1 METQYKLIF
10 TGQLLPGFKQ
20 ENVIEKLISISNM
33 DKERAEKFLSGN
45 RPKIVQKDI
54 SREKAE
60 KFLLIF
66 QKAGLKMRIDTTVP
80 PPLPVQEQPPEPVP
94 APPPKPTPRTVK
106 EPSTDRS
113 LCEPRVVPASHGWHW
128 LKSATALFLGEP
140 WKWMGMAVVAFF
152 LQTIVSILPFFG
164 SIISSLLAMVFGG
177 GLMLAANNQSEG
189 KPFEFNY
196 VFKGFHHNRNQ
207 LIMVGVIYLGG
218 FIAIAMIIGLIM
230 LFSLGA
236 SFFTMM
242 GNSGD
247 PEFAMQLAAAN
258 IPIFVV
264 AMLLGMA
271 LSIPLVMG
279 VWFATP
285 LVAIH
290 NIEAWTAFK
299 MSIRGCIRNWLA
311 FLIYGLVMTGFGL
324 LLMIVM
330 GGTSGLLATSGPSN
344 TFSFLAF
351 LPLLGMLLLILPLMV
366 ISGLSVFTSFKD
378 IYSTNKYYTTKTED
392 GAKRE

>member
-10 TGQLLPGFKQ
+10 TGQLLPGFKL
-20 ENVIEKLISISNM
+20 ENVIEKLITISNM

-45 RPKIVQKDI
+45 KPKVVQKDI

-60 KFLLIF
+60 KFLAIF
-66 QKAGLKMRIDTTVP
+66 QKTGLEMRIETTEP
-80 PPLPVQEQPPEPVP
+80 PPLPDQAPISQMEPNPPPPPPPEP
-94 APPPKPTPRTVK
+94 TPQTVK
-106 EPSTDRS
+106 TSTDRS
-113 LCEPRVVPASHGWHW
+113 PHEPRVVPASHGWHW

-152 LQTIVSILPFFG
+152 LQTIVSIFPFFG

-177 GLMLAANNQSEG
+177 GLMLAANNQTEG

-230 LFSLGA
+230 LFALGA
-236 SFFTMM
+236 SFFAIM
-242 GNSGD
+242 GNSSD
-247 PEFAMQLAAAN
+247 PDFAIQLMTNN
-258 IPIFVV
+258 IPMFLF

-299 MSIRGCIRNWLA
+299 ISIRGCMQNWLA
-311 FLIYGLVMTGFGL
+311 FLVYGLVMMGFGL

-330 GGTSGLLATSGPSN
+330 GGLSGLLASGGSN
-344 TFSFLAF
+344 SASSLLAF

-378 IYSTNKYYTTKTED
+378 IYSTDK
-392 GAKRE
+392 

>member
-1 METQYKLIF
+1 MEAQYKLIF
-10 TGQLLPGFKQ
+10 TGQLLPGFNR

-45 RPKIVQKDI
+45 KAKVVQKDI
-54 SREKAE
+54 SLGKAE
-60 KFLLIF
+60 KFLAIF
-66 QKAGLKMRIDTTVP
+66 QKTGLEMRIETTEP
-80 PPLPVQEQPPEPVP
+80 PPLPEQEPTPAPKPVPPPPPETIPRMP
-94 APPPKPTPRTVK
+94 REPFSPKEFK
-106 EPSTDRS
+106 
-113 LCEPRVVPASHGWHW
+113 PRVVPASHGWHW

-140 WKWMGMAVVAFF
+140 WKWMGMAIVAFF
-152 LQTIVSILPFFG
+152 LQTIVSIFPFFG

-177 GLMLAANNQSEG
+177 GLMLAANNQAEG

-196 VFKGFHHNRNQ
+196 IFKGFHHNRNQ

-218 FIAIAMIIGLIM
+218 FIAIAMIIGLVM
-230 LFSLGA
+230 LLALGA
-236 SFFTMM
+236 SFFAMM
-242 GNSGD
+242 GNSSD
-247 PEFAMQLAAAN
+247 PDFAVQLMTNN
-258 IPIFVV
+258 IPMFIF

-299 MSIRGCIRNWLA
+299 MSIRGCMQNWLA
-311 FLIYGLVMTGFGL
+311 FLVYGLVMMGFGL

-330 GGTSGLLATSGPSN
+330 GGLSRLLASGGSN
-344 TFSFLAF
+344 SAFSFLAF

-378 IYSTNKYYTTKTED
+378 IYSNPS
-392 GAKRE
+392 

>member
-10 TGQLLPGFKQ
+10 TGQLLPGFKR

-45 RPKIVQKDI
+45 KAKVVQKDI

-60 KFLLIF
+60 KFLAIF
-66 QKAGLKMRIDTTVP
+66 QKTGLEMRIETPEP
-80 PPLPVQEQPPEPVP
+80 PPLPNQPPSPQMEPDDP
-94 APPPKPTPRTVK
+94 PPPPKPTPRTVVESSIDSSPG
-106 EPSTDRS
+106 EPQ
-113 LCEPRVVPASHGWHW
+113 VVPASHGWHW

-152 LQTIVSILPFFG
+152 LQTIVSIFPFFG

-218 FIAIAMIIGLIM
+218 FVAIAMIIGLIM
-230 LFSLGA
+230 LFALGA
-236 SFFTMM
+236 SFFAMM
-242 GNSGD
+242 GNSND
-247 PEFAMQLAAAN
+247 PDFAVQLMTTN
-258 IPIFVV
+258 IPIFLF

-299 MSIRGCIRNWLA
+299 MSIRCCMRNWLA
-311 FLIYGLVMTGFGL
+311 FLVYGLVMMGFGL
-324 LLMIVM
+324 LLMIIM
-330 GGTSGLLATSGPSN
+330 GGLSGVLASSGSN
-344 TFSFLAF
+344 SAFSFLAF
-351 LPLLGMLLLILPLMV
+351 LPLLGILLLILPLMI
-366 ISGLSVFTSFKD
+366 ISGLSVFTSYKD
-378 IYSTNKYYTTKTED
+378 IYSADK
-392 GAKRE
+392 